1 MRTKQPPQENELKE
15 ACQSVKSDHPDFG
28 VKRVF
33 KELEQRKP
41 RWRLTEK
48 RVQKCMK
55 KYGLTCK
62 ATPPSPL
69 RDDDEVAPT
78 ASAPRHR
85 KARHHARRESGDIA
99 REERGS
105 GGEEGGAPRG

>member
-15 ACQSVKSDHPDFG
+15 ACQSVKNDHPDFG

-62 ATPPSPL
+62 STPPPSPL
-69 RDDDEVAPT
+69 RDDEETAPT
-78 ASAPRHR
+78 VFPEDCVCLRSKPAQGGGGR
-85 KARHHARRESGDIA
+85 KAA
-99 REERGS
+99 
-105 GGEEGGAPRG
+105 GGGGGVDDF

>member
-15 ACQSVKSDHPDFG
+15 ACQSVKNDHPDFG

-62 ATPPSPL
+62 SRRRHPYETT
-69 RDDDEVAPT
+69 RRQHQQFFRRT
-78 ASAPRHR
+78 AFA
-85 KARHHARRESGDIA
+85 
-99 REERGS
+99 
-105 GGEEGGAPRG
+105 